1 MNSSSTEQTPPAA
14 PPAPPEAADLADM
27 PAEAARAI
35 PAGPRYSG
43 RVLMGCDSPGPGF
56 VTIQEIEGKRHRPVW
71 DESTEAEYIA
81 RCTRKAEALAR
92 EIINQAM
99 QKAEAQAQTIRE
111 TEEARV
117 AAAVAE
123 AQHKAEAEA
132 QARLNAEVDAHVQ
145 AMDALIAGIQTLGQ
159 EVWAARRKDFAALAK
174 AFTRKALGLE
184 METRRAEI
192 LEHLLD
198 EACARLDA
206 HREFILKVAPE
217 DFDLAQTLM
226 AAVQER
232 RPDLGQW
239 RIAADAGLALGGVCL
254 ETPEMLADNAL
265 SNRLALL
272 EPYLEQLSL
281 PEDLA
286 QARAEAAQRDN
297 EAAGVP
303 ES

>member
-1 MNSSSTEQTPPAA
+1 MNSSSTEQTPLAA
-14 PPAPPEAADLADM
+14 PPAPPETAGLADM

-71 DESTEAEYIA
+71 DEATEAEYID

-99 QKAEAQAQTIRE
+99 HKAEAQAQAIRE

-123 AQHKAEAEA
+123 AQHKAETEA
-132 QARLNAEVDAHVQ
+132 QARLDAEVDAHVQ
-145 AMDALIAGIQTLGQ
+145 AMDALISGIQTLGQ
-159 EVWAARRKDFAALAK
+159 EVWAARRKDFATLAK
-174 AFTRKALGLE
+174 AFARRALGLE

-192 LEHLLD
+192 LEHLMD

-206 HREFILKVAPE
+206 HRAFTLKVAPE
-217 DFDLAQTLM
+217 DFELAQTLLQS
-226 AAVQER
+226 VQAR

-239 RIAADAGLALGGVCL
+239 QLAADPGMTLGGVCL
-254 ETPEMLADNAL
+254 ETQEMLADNDL
-265 SNRLALL
+265 GNRLALL

-286 QARAEAAQRDN
+286 QARAEAAQHES
-297 EAAGVP
+297 EAPGVP